1 MREIVV
7 LSGKGGTGKTSLTA
21 AFAHLARNKIIC
33 DLDVDAPDLHIL
45 LAPRDLM
52 RETFTSGHEARIDT
66 ARCTRCGICA
76 SVCRF
81 GAIASRGGVFTVD
94 PTRCEGCKVCVTWC
108 PEKAVA
114 FPSKKCGEWRVGA
127 TRFGTLVHARLIPGE
142 ENSGRLVSLLRREA
156 RSLAESQGKELILSD
171 GSPGIGC
178 PVISSLT
185 GAKLAV
191 AVTEPTPSGAHDLGR
206 VAELSAHFRVPL
218 AVIVN
223 KHDLNPDQTSAIER
237 YCADKGHILAGR
249 VPFHADVTE
258 AMLDRKAITEIP
270 SPLGRTLR
278 GIWKNVALAAGLTDA
293 ALQSQGA

>member
-1 MREIVV
+1 V
-7 LSGKGGTGKTSLTA
+7 
-21 AFAHLARNKIIC
+21 AHR
-33 DLDVDAPDLHIL
+33 
-45 LAPRDLM
+45 RDPL
-52 RETFTSGHEARIDT
+52 R
-66 ARCTRCGICA
+66 
-76 SVCRF
+76 
-81 GAIASRGGVFTVD
+81 
-94 PTRCEGCKVCVTWC
+94 
-108 PEKAVA
+108 
-114 FPSKKCGEWRVGA
+114 
-127 TRFGTLVHARLIPGE
+127 HAGLIPGE

-191 AVTEPTPSGAHDLGR
+191 AVTEPTPSGAHDLVR

-237 YCADKGHILAGR
+237 YCADKGHVLAGR
-249 VPFHADVTE
+249 VPFHPDVT
-258 AMLDRKAITEIP
+258 AA

-278 GIWKNVALAAGLTDA
+278 GIWKNVELAAGLTDA